1 MPIYERIESN
11 TRKTY
16 LLIGIFCLLIVA
28 IGWIIGQITGLGIF
42 ITAIALIFAIAI
54 NIFSWYKS
62 DKIAIRLTGAKPAK
76 REDYLYYYNTVE
88 GLSIA
93 AGLPMPKLY
102 VIEDQTINAFATGRD
117 PEHSAIAV
125 TTGALEKLKRLELEG
140 VLSHELSHIKNKD
153 ILIATIVIALVG
165 VVVFLCNITW
175 RMLFFGGL
183 RGRRGKGGGIILL
196 LGLVLIVLAPLFA
209 YIIKFAIS
217 RKREFLADADGALLT
232 RYPAGL
238 ADALEK
244 IKNENVQ
251 LKTANS
257 ATAHLFFANPFKKG
271 DWFSNLFS
279 THPPLDAR
287 VKALREM

>member
-1 MPIYERIESN
+1 M
-11 TRKTY
+11 
-16 LLIGIFCLLIVA
+16 
-28 IGWIIGQITGLGIF
+28 
-42 ITAIALIFAIAI
+42 
-54 NIFSWYKS
+54 
-62 DKIAIRLTGAKPAK
+62 
-76 REDYLYYYNTVE
+76 
-88 GLSIA
+88 
-93 AGLPMPKLY
+93 
-102 VIEDQTINAFATGRD
+102 
-117 PEHSAIAV
+117 
-125 TTGALEKLKRLELEG
+125 
-140 VLSHELSHIKNKD
+140 
-153 ILIATIVIALVG
+153 IALVG